1 MAVTEREFEMA
12 EARAR
17 EEREGGHVLSARYD
31 RRRQRVIVELSTG
44 IEVTFSPIL
53 AEGLAGA
60 SPENLAHIEVSP
72 SGKGLHWPQ
81 LDADLY
87 VPALLQGVFGSRSWM
102 AARLGAIGGRSRSE
116 AKATAARNNGRKGGR
131 PRQIASGMS
140 EPDVSAKLPR
150 SAAVVRKVRRLVDLD
165 SAKLGAEFF
174 PAHLS
179 VALIDAI
186 LTSRLRYEAQVV
198 PLVDRYCRF
207 FGLRRLRAD
216 RSRLPPPRDQETL
229 QDLVNHYETY
239 GVRGMEEEI
248 LGARYR
254 SPGTDIPKVEN
265 IRRAAVELRK
275 IGLENLQDAASRD
288 PGEIEC
294 VLRSLKGIGTQT
306 IHMFLMYAGNENYVK
321 GDVHIRRFVADALDR
336 KSISAAEAEQ
346 IVQEAARVLGVAP
359 RHLDYAIWQHASRAR
374 RKVTSG

>member
-1 MAVTEREFEMA
+1 MAVTEREFEKA
-12 EARAR
+12 QARAQ
-17 EEREGGHVLSARYD
+17 EEREGGYVLSARYN

-60 SPENLAHIEVSP
+60 SPENLAYIEVSP
-72 SGKGLHWPQ
+72 SGTGLYWPQ

-102 AARLGAIGGRSRSE
+102 AARLGTIGGRSRSE
-116 AKATAARNNGRKGGR
+116 AKATAARKNGRKGGR

-140 EPDVSAKLPR
+140 EPPASTKLPR
-150 SAAVVRKVRRLVDLD
+150 SAAVVRKVRRLIDLD
-165 SAKLGAEFF
+165 SAELGAEFF

-186 LTSRLRYEAQVV
+186 LTARLRYEAQVV

-207 FGLRRLRAD
+207 FGLRRLRTD
-216 RSRLPPPRDQETL
+216 RSRLPLPRDQETL
-229 QDLVNHYETY
+229 QDLINHYETY

-248 LGARYR
+248 FGARYR

-275 IGLENLQDAASRD
+275 IGLKNLQDAASRD
-288 PGEIEC
+288 SGEIEC
-294 VLRSLKGIGTQT
+294 VLRPLKGIGART

-336 KSISAAEAEQ
+336 KGVSAAEAEQ
-346 IVQEAARVLGVAP
+346 IVQEAAEVLGVAP
-359 RHLDYAIWQHASRAR
+359 RHLDYAIWQYASGAR
-374 RKVTSG
+374 RIETSS